1 MKVTAEKMEHR
12 QVALI
17 IEVEHNE
24 LEKSREE
31 AYHRL
36 VGKVSIPGFRKGKAP
51 RAVLEQHVGK
61 ESLLE
66 EALEQLMPQLY
77 QEAVKSQGLEPIAKP
92 QIEITQTEPV
102 VFQAIVPLKP
112 TVELGDYHDIKVKPE
127 PVEIGNDGIE
137 TAMEQIRQKQAVLSP
152 VDRPVQFGD
161 SVTIDIE
168 ASVDGKTLL
177 DHKGIVYDVDQN
189 SAVPLLGF
197 AENLIGVEKNREKI
211 FTLHVP
217 DDYGI
222 KEFSGKE
229 CLCKVAVS
237 EIKEKELPDLS
248 DELAQT
254 IGYDNLTSLHEKVAA
269 DLRAKAEQRS
279 HLELRQKVLD
289 AIIERSSVDYPLIL
303 EEREIAYILEDE
315 ARRLGYT
322 KIEDYLHR
330 ANRTVEELKQQLC
343 PVARKRVINT
353 LIIDKVAEQEEIEIN
368 SSEVDNKIEE
378 MTRSIED
385 KEKVQQIFALPRIR
399 ESIKQSLRTE
409 KTVDRLVQIA
419 TGNKEG

>member
-222 KEFSGKE
+222 KEFGGKE

-237 EIKEKELPDLS
+237 EIKKKELPDLS

-322 KIEDYLHR
+322 KIEDYLDR

>member
-211 FTLHVP
+211 FALHVP

-222 KEFSGKE
+222 KEFGGKE

-289 AIIERSSVDYPLIL
+289 AIIERSSVDYPPIL
-303 EEREIAYILEDE
+303 EEREIAYLLEDE

-322 KIEDYLHR
+322 KIEDYLDR
-330 ANRTVEELKQQLC
+330 ANRTVEELKQQLR

-353 LIIDKVAEQEEIEIN
+353 LIIDKVAEQEEIEIT

>member
-17 IEVEHNE
+17 IEVEPNE

-211 FTLHVP
+211 FALHVP

-222 KEFSGKE
+222 KEFGGKE

-289 AIIERSSVDYPLIL
+289 AIIERSSVDYPPIL
-303 EEREIAYILEDE
+303 EEREIAYLLEDE

-322 KIEDYLHR
+322 KIEDYLDR
-330 ANRTVEELKQQLC
+330 ANRTVEELKQQLR

-353 LIIDKVAEQEEIEIN
+353 LIIDKVAEQEEIEIT

-385 KEKVQQIFALPRIR
+385 KEKAQQIFALPRIR

>member
-1 MKVTAEKMEHR
+1 M
-12 QVALI
+12 ALI
-17 IEVEHNE
+17 IEVEPNE

-211 FTLHVP
+211 FALHVP

-222 KEFSGKE
+222 KEFGGKE

-289 AIIERSSVDYPLIL
+289 AIIERSSVDYPPIL
-303 EEREIAYILEDE
+303 EEREIAYLLEDE

-322 KIEDYLHR
+322 KIEDYLDR
-330 ANRTVEELKQQLC
+330 ANRTVEELKQQLR

-353 LIIDKVAEQEEIEIN
+353 LIIDKVAEQEEIEIT

-385 KEKVQQIFALPRIR
+385 KEKAQQIFALPRIR

>member
-12 QVALI
+12 QVTLI

-112 TVELGDYHDIKVKPE
+112 TVELGDYHDIEVKPE

-177 DHKGIVYDVDQN
+177 DHKGILYDVDQN

-211 FTLHVP
+211 FALHVP

-222 KEFSGKE
+222 KEFGGKE

-322 KIEDYLHR
+322 KIEDYLDR

-353 LIIDKVAEQEEIEIN
+353 LIIDKVAEQEEIEIT

>member
-1 MKVTAEKMEHR
+1 MKVTTKKMEHR

-17 IEVEHNE
+17 IEVEPNE
-24 LEKSREE
+24 LEKSRKE

-36 VGKVSIPGFRKGKAP
+36 VNRVSIPGFRKGKAP
-51 RAVLEQHVGK
+51 RAVLEQHVGR

-66 EALEQLMPQLY
+66 EALEHLMPQLY
-77 QEAVKSQGLEPIAKP
+77 KEAVKSQGLEPIAEP

-102 VFQAIVPLKP
+102 VFQAIVSLKP
-112 TVELGDYHDIKVKPE
+112 TIELGDYHDMKVKPE
-127 PVEIGNDGIE
+127 PVGLGSDEIE

-152 VDRPVQFGD
+152 VDHPVQFGD
-161 SVTIDIE
+161 SVTLNIE

-177 DHKGIVYDVDQN
+177 NHKGVVYDVDQN
-189 SAVPLLGF
+189 SAMPLPGF

-217 DDYGI
+217 DDYDV

-254 IGYDNLTSLHEKVAA
+254 IGYDNLTSLREKVAA
-269 DLRAKAEQRS
+269 DLTAKAEQSS
-279 HLELRQKVLD
+279 HLELQQKVLD
-289 AIIERSSVDYPLIL
+289 AVIERSSVDYPPIL

-322 KIEDYLHR
+322 KVEDYLGR
-330 ANRTVEELKQQLC
+330 ANRTVEELKQELW

-353 LIIDKVAEQEEIEIN
+353 LVLDKVAEQEKIEIT
-368 SSEVDNKIEE
+368 SVEVDNRIEE
-378 MTRSIED
+378 MTRSIRD
-385 KEKVQQIFALPRIR
+385 KEKVQQIFGLPRIR
-399 ESIKQSLRTE
+399 QSIEQSLRTE

-419 TGNKEG
+419 TRNKEG

>member
-127 PVEIGNDGIE
+127 PVKIGNDGIE

-211 FTLHVP
+211 FTLHIP

-222 KEFSGKE
+222 KEFGGKE

-322 KIEDYLHR
+322 KIEDYLDR

-353 LIIDKVAEQEEIEIN
+353 LIIDKVAEQEEIEIT

-378 MTRSIED
+378 MTRSTED

>member
-1 MKVTAEKMEHR
+1 MKVTTEKMENR

-17 IEVEHNE
+17 IEVEPNE
-24 LEKSREE
+24 LEKSRKE

-36 VGKVSIPGFRKGKAP
+36 VNKVSIPGFRKGKAP
-51 RAVLEQHVGK
+51 QAVLEQHVGK

-77 QEAVKSQGLEPIAKP
+77 QEAVKSQGLEPIAEP
-92 QIEITQTEPV
+92 QIKVTQTEPV
-102 VFQAIVPLKP
+102 VFQAIVPLEP
-112 TVELGDYHDIKVKPE
+112 TIELGDYHNTKVKPE
-127 PVEIGNDGIE
+127 PVEIGSDEIE
-137 TAMEQIRQKQAVLSP
+137 TAMEQIRQEQAVLSP
-152 VDRPVQFGD
+152 VDRSVQFGD
-161 SVTIDIE
+161 SVTMDIE

-177 DHKGIVYDVDQN
+177 NHKGIVYDVEQN
-189 SAVPLLGF
+189 SAVPLPGF

-222 KEFSGKE
+222 KEFGGKE
-229 CLCKVAVS
+229 CFCKVAVS
-237 EIKEKELPDLS
+237 EIEEKELPELN
-248 DELAQT
+248 DELAQA
-254 IGYDNLTSLHEKVAA
+254 IGYDNLTSLHEKVAT
-269 DLRAKAEQRS
+269 DLTAKAEQRS

-289 AIIERSSVDYPLIL
+289 AIIERSSVDYPPIL

-322 KIEDYLHR
+322 KIEDYLDR
-330 ANRTVEELKQQLC
+330 ANRTVEELKQELR
-343 PVARKRVINT
+343 PIARKRVINT
-353 LIIDKVAEQEEIEIN
+353 LIIDKVGEGEEIEIN

-378 MTRSIED
+378 MTRSITD
-385 KEKVQQIFALPRIR
+385 KEKVRQIFALPRIR
-399 ESIKQSLRTE
+399 QSIEQGLRTE

>member
-1 MKVTAEKMEHR
+1 M
-12 QVALI
+12 ALI

-211 FTLHVP
+211 FALHVP

-222 KEFSGKE
+222 KEFGGKE

-289 AIIERSSVDYPLIL
+289 AIIERSSVDYPPIL
-303 EEREIAYILEDE
+303 EEREIAYLLEDE

-322 KIEDYLHR
+322 KIEDYLDR
-330 ANRTVEELKQQLC
+330 ANRTVEELKQQLR
-343 PVARKRVINT
+343 PIARKRVINT
-353 LIIDKVAEQEEIEIN
+353 LIIDKVAEQEEIEIT